1 MKAIIILFT
10 ITFLQNDRI
19 IGIWKSIDDDDTK
32 YLNFK
37 SNGDLIEVGKN
48 NIIKYDFIK
57 KNNFIQIEME
67 NGNITEQTYYI
78 NKDILFKHMSKGLK
92 KLYLCI
98 EKDIA
103 KSLKH

>member
-19 IGIWKSIDDDDTK
+19 IGIWKSIDDDNTK

-48 NIIKYDFIK
+48 NIIKYGFIK

-78 NKDILFKHMSKGLK
+78 NKDTLVIQTINQGKIIDK
-92 KLYLCI
+92 KFI
-98 EKDIA
+98 KEKLA
-103 KSLKH
+103 L

>member
-19 IGIWKSIDDDDTK
+19 IGIWKSIDDDNTK

-78 NKDILFKHMSKGLK
+78 NKDTLVIKTINQGKIIDK
-92 KLYLCI
+92 KFI
-98 EKDIA
+98 KEKLA
-103 KSLKH
+103 L

>member
-19 IGIWKSIDDDDTK
+19 IGIWKSIDDENTK

-78 NKDILFKHMSKGLK
+78 NKDTLVIKTINQGKIIDK
-92 KLYLCI
+92 KFI
-98 EKDIA
+98 KEKLA
-103 KSLKH
+103 L

>member
-19 IGIWKSIDDDDTK
+19 IGIWKSIDDDNTK

-78 NKDILFKHMSKGLK
+78 NKDTLVIQTINQGKLIDK
-92 KLYLCI
+92 KFI
-98 EKDIA
+98 KEKLA
-103 KSLKH
+103 L

>member
-19 IGIWKSIDDDDTK
+19 IGIWKSIDDENTK

-78 NKDILFKHMSKGLK
+78 NKDTLVIQTINQGKIIDK
-92 KLYLCI
+92 KFI
-98 EKDIA
+98 KEKLA
-103 KSLKH
+103 L

>member
-19 IGIWKSIDDDDTK
+19 IGIWKSIDEENTK

-78 NKDILFKHMSKGLK
+78 NKDTLVIQTINQGKIIDK
-92 KLYLCI
+92 KFI
-98 EKDIA
+98 KEKLA
-103 KSLKH
+103 L

>member
-78 NKDILFKHMSKGLK
+78 NKDTLVIQTINQGKIIDK
-92 KLYLCI
+92 KFI
-98 EKDIA
+98 KEKLA
-103 KSLKH
+103 L

>member
-32 YLNFK
+32 YLSFK

-78 NKDILFKHMSKGLK
+78 NKDTLVIQTINQGKIIDK
-92 KLYLCI
+92 KFI
-98 EKDIA
+98 KEKLA
-103 KSLKH
+103 L

>member
-19 IGIWKSIDDDDTK
+19 IGIWKSIDDENTK

-78 NKDILFKHMSKGLK
+78 NKDTLVIQTINQGKIIDK
-92 KLYLCI
+92 KFI
-98 EKDIA
+98 KEK
-103 KSLKH
+103 LTL

>member
-19 IGIWKSIDDDDTK
+19 IGIWKSIDDENTK

-48 NIIKYDFIK
+48 NIIKYGFIK

-78 NKDILFKHMSKGLK
+78 NKDTLVIKTINQGKIIDK
-92 KLYLCI
+92 KFI
-98 EKDIA
+98 KEKLA
-103 KSLKH
+103 L

>member
-19 IGIWKSIDDDDTK
+19 IGIWKSIDDDNTK

-78 NKDILFKHMSKGLK
+78 NKDTLVIQTINQGKIIDK
-92 KLYLCI
+92 KFI
-98 EKDIA
+98 KEKLA
-103 KSLKH
+103 L

>member
-37 SNGDLIEVGKN
+37 SNGDLIEVDKN

-78 NKDILFKHMSKGLK
+78 NKDTLVIQTINQGKIIDK
-92 KLYLCI
+92 KFI
-98 EKDIA
+98 KEKLA
-103 KSLKH
+103 L

>member
-19 IGIWKSIDDDDTK
+19 IGIWKSIDDENTK

-48 NIIKYDFIK
+48 NIIKYGFIK

-78 NKDILFKHMSKGLK
+78 NKDTLVIQTINQGKIIDK
-92 KLYLCI
+92 KFI
-98 EKDIA
+98 KEKLA
-103 KSLKH
+103 L

>member
-1 MKAIIILFT
+1 MKAIIILLT
-10 ITFLQNDRI
+10 INFSQNDRI

-78 NKDILFKHMSKGLK
+78 NKDTLVIQTINQGKIIDK
-92 KLYLCI
+92 KFI
-98 EKDIA
+98 KEKLA
-103 KSLKH
+103 L

>member
-10 ITFLQNDRI
+10 INFLQNDRI

-78 NKDILFKHMSKGLK
+78 NKDTLVIQTINQGKIIDK
-92 KLYLCI
+92 KFI
-98 EKDIA
+98 KEKLA
-103 KSLKH
+103 L